1 MKKRIIALCM
11 AAALMSVTMAACQ
24 GESSQSSTGG
34 ESSTPESSTQKES
47 VNITMSHCQGEWSW
61 PALEA
66 VMEQYTA
73 ASGNTVELLYVPSEE
88 YNTWITSQF
97 AGGTEPDV
105 IWSAGQPAGDFYKN
119 QWIIDLKP
127 YLEAESPYTGATW
140 QDSFSG
146 NILNGV
152 IDPNGSG
159 AMVGIPMSISM
170 VNLYYNKD
178 LCEELGLDVS
188 QPLSWSQL
196 LEYCEIIQEKN
207 PDLVPMS
214 VMNST
219 SWNLGWQTNFMME
232 HIWADMVDVV
242 DVVDQNGRIDTP
254 EAAAAVKSGAI
265 KLDDQRM
272 VDFYNY
278 MRELSKYFN
287 NGFNTASWEYESLFN
302 EGKAVFNLNGSW
314 FPSQVL
320 QNELDINYGTLPIPY
335 VDSGITDKTDNRLH
349 EYSIGLGGPDLMIT
363 QKGMDEGR
371 GEAAIDLLQFLTD
384 PGTGAKDLCEE
395 MMSIPV
401 VEGVEVPEELK
412 GITDYIGE
420 DEQAVNY
427 NASVLAMTAEAN
439 DQYNVMFA
447 NFLDDDSITAEE
459 LAANVQALYLEAA
472 DEAIASHEEW
482 DIDAAIEAINSNLN
496 S

>member
-1 MKKRIIALCM
+1 MKKRIIASCM
-11 AAALMSVTMAACQ
+11 AAALMATTMAACQ
-24 GESSQSSTGG
+24 GDASQSSTTSGG
-34 ESSTPESSTQKES
+34 ESSQQKES
-47 VNITMSHCQGEWSW
+47 VNITMSHCQGEWTW
-61 PALEA
+61 PSLEK
-66 VMEQYTA
+66 VMEDYKKE
-73 ASGNTVELLYVPSEE
+73 SGNSVELLYVPSED
-88 YNTWITSQF
+88 YSTWITSQF
-97 AGGTEPDV
+97 AGGTEPDI
-105 IWSAGQPAGDFYKN
+105 IWAASQPAGDFYKN
-119 QWIIDLKP
+119 KWIIDLKP
-127 YLEAESPYTGATW
+127 YLEAESPYTGKPW

-159 AMVGIPMSISM
+159 AMLGVPASISM

-188 QPLSWSQL
+188 KPLSWSQL
-196 LEYCEIIQEKN
+196 LEYCEKIQEEN

-232 HIWADMVDVV
+232 HLWCDIVDIVDVV
-242 DVVDQNGRIDTP
+242 DENGRIDTP
-254 EAAAAVKSGAI
+254 EAVAAVKAGVI

-272 VDFYNY
+272 VDFYNF

-335 VDSGITDKTDNRLH
+335 VDTGITDKTDNRLH
-349 EYSIGLGGPDLMIT
+349 EYSIGLGGPEIMVT
-363 QKGMDEGR
+363 QKAVDEGR
-371 GEAAIDLLQFLTD
+371 GDASVSLLQFLTD
-384 PGTGAKDLCEE
+384 PDTGAKSLCDEL
-395 MMSIPV
+395 MTIPV
-401 VEGVEVPEELK
+401 VDGVDVPEELE

-420 DEQAVNY
+420 DEQVVNY
-427 NASVLAMTAEAN
+427 NAAVLAMTAEAN

-482 DIDAAIEAINSNLN
+482 DIDAAMEKINSNLN
-496 S
+496 G